1 MTQLLFFYNLLVT
14 TRKGGIW
21 ALLVSVGNAQRWQL
35 SYKALGSNDL
45 ISIIIFWT
53 TNFII
58 QFKSWNQLITNQI
71 QMQPPPPPPPFF
83 SQPKK
88 KKICR
93 IMLTIGAYMRVKTP
107 FLSSFI
113 FTSLSPHTMCSRY
126 LVDQNDQNIY
136 KFMQSKE
143 KSYAHVKSSFRDLRF
158 EFKGLQWVQSENRS
172 WRSGKENYLP
182 VQHLLLC
189 CSRSN
194 YECLQCI
201 MFS

>member
-1 MTQLLFFYNLLVT
+1 MTWFPLLYFGQQISPFNSNHGTSWLLIKSKCNLH
-14 TRKGGIW
+14 
-21 ALLVSVGNAQRWQL
+21 
-35 SYKALGSNDL
+35 
-45 ISIIIFWT
+45 
-53 TNFII
+53 
-58 QFKSWNQLITNQI
+58 
-71 QMQPPPPPPPFF
+71 PPPPLLFPT
-83 SQPKK
+83 KK
-88 KKICR
+88 KKVCR